1 MPYKIEAQRKFM
13 QQKKLKKQGIDVKE
27 WDKESNGLKLSEKIK
42 KR

>member
-13 QQKKLKKQGIDVKE
+13 QQKKLKKQRINVKE
-27 WDKESNGLKLSEKIK
+27 CDKESNGLKLSEKIK